1 MRGVIGDAPR
11 GCAEGNPVSPPGV
24 VAKRGYDAIWARTR
38 KCSDLALVT
47 LLRRHGAERAW
58 EGFDGRCCDLGCIG
72 RMTMHIHEM
81 RKDLGW
87 WQHMHYGPVFCSPV
101 RFLGRG
107 DRGIDTARRAGT
119 TLTVTTLRE
128 IGRLILYSMYLDRH
142 EDERVTNDPQPRD
155 YSRWSLG
162 YRISCCEW
170 AASVAVERQ
179 QLTLGSLLT
188 FQPTNQPNLSY
199 HMLPLLCSRSFK
211 YQYHSLNIVSRHYR
225 PFYLSGPRNM
235 HRKVTIDTSPPPAR
249 WMKDNLVR
257 SAFHRTVPVVAA
269 RLPAAK
275 AGSVLKAEPMRG

>member
-179 QLTLGSLLT
+179 QLTSGRCLR
-188 FQPTNQPNLSY
+188 FNQPTNQ
-199 HMLPLLCSRSFK
+199 
-211 YQYHSLNIVSRHYR
+211 
-225 PFYLSGPRNM
+225 
-235 HRKVTIDTSPPPAR
+235 T
-249 WMKDNLVR
+249 
-257 SAFHRTVPVVAA
+257 
-269 RLPAAK
+269 
-275 AGSVLKAEPMRG
+275 